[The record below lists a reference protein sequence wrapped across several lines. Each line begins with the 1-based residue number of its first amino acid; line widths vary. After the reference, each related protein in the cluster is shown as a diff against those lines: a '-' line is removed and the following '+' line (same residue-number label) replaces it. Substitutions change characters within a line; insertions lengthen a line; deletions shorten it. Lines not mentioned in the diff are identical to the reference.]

1 MRTKGYLPFDS
12 PKQRAVW
19 IQAVSVV
26 ANKQANAFMMN
37 FNFPVDS
44 ETTENGMSSDQR
56 ESRRE
61 VASEGDGGEDHLS
74 SALDRLTEHFV
85 KRINR
90 LKFT

>member
-1 MRTKGYLPFDS
+1 MYT
-12 PKQRAVW
+12 
-19 IQAVSVV
+19 V
-26 ANKQANAFMMN
+26 AKKEPNTCIMN
-37 FNFPVDS
+37 FYFPVDS
-44 ETTENGMSSDQR
+44 ETNDSSSQR

-74 SALDRLTEHFV
+74 SALDRLTAHFV

>member
-1 MRTKGYLPFDS
+1 MAKNEPYT
-12 PKQRAVW
+12 
-19 IQAVSVV
+19 
-26 ANKQANAFMMN
+26 FMMN

-44 ETTENGMSSDQR
+44 ETTENGMSLNQR

-61 VASEGDGGEDHLS
+61 VPSEGDGGEDPLS

>member
-1 MRTKGYLPFDS
+1 M
-12 PKQRAVW
+12 
-19 IQAVSVV
+19 SVV

-44 ETTENGMSSDQR
+44 ETTENRLSLNER
-56 ESRRE
+56 EYRRE
-61 VASEGDGGEDHLS
+61 VPSEGDGGEDPLS

-90 LKFT
+90 LKLT

>member
-1 MRTKGYLPFDS
+1 M
-12 PKQRAVW
+12 
-19 IQAVSVV
+19 SVV
-26 ANKQANAFMMN
+26 VNKQANAFMMS
-37 FNFPVDS
+37 FNLPVDS

-74 SALDRLTEHFV
+74 SALDRLTAHFV